1 MIFKSFEEEQ
11 KELHLNMYK
20 YILEGR
26 QHGFPQGFWYEEG
39 DKDTFK
45 TFLLYYLYEVLN
57 YPKDKIPY
65 KDISKKVISE
75 GKLLSAYQILF
86 EGRIEIMFK
95 EIFPEAYPYKMPHI
109 SDELWHGTGIHEGKT
124 PLKNI
129 FPNWYFEE
137 YLGLTED
144 NVVGLI
150 ELKDEE
156 DDDEESA
163 IYKGIIKNKYRSLAE
178 CICCAF
184 PNKDNKAVKS
194 GIKART
200 TSRVALK
207 KRREKNPTEEL
218 SKKIRIYKSD
228 KNCYFTNTGC
238 NIHIYI
244 EDGIEKLRII
254 HYDRK
259 PTYREIKYIRY
270 KLLNKTTKTFYFNID
285 KYSNEVILT
294 EEVNKPT
301 YTSFDSELIL
311 SDIKK
316 SPVTKIEYPVL
327 ITKDGGSILHLSVSF
342 SDPKTKFIEI
352 EEVKALKDILLPKDK
367 LFGIFFPPEAVFA
380 NIHRNCFHLFE
391 IQ

>member
-156 DDDEESA
+156 DDEESA

-200 TSRVALK
+200 TSRVGLK
-207 KRREKNPTEEL
+207 KRREKDPTKEL
-218 SKKIRIYKSD
+218 TEKIKIFKSD
-228 KNCYFTNTGC
+228 NNCYFTNTGC
-238 NIHIYI
+238 NIHMYI

-270 KLLNKTTKTFYFNID
+270 KLLNKATKTFYFNID
-285 KYSNEVILT
+285 KYSNEVILI

-316 SPVTKIEYPVL
+316 SPVTKIEYPVS
-327 ITKDGGSILHLSVSF
+327 ITKDGGAILHLSVSF

-367 LFGIFFPPEAVFA
+367 LFGMFFPPEEELA
-380 NIHRNCFHLFE
+380 NVHRNCFHLFE

>member
-75 GKLLSAYQILF
+75 GKLLSAYMILF
-86 EGRIEIMFK
+86 EGRIENLFK
-95 EIFPEAYPYKMPHI
+95 EIFPEAYPYKMSFI
-109 SDELWHGTGIHEGKT
+109 SDELWYGTGIHEGKT
-124 PLKNI
+124 PLKDE

-150 ELKDEE
+150 ELKDE
-156 DDDEESA
+156 DDEENA

-178 CICCAF
+178 CIHQAF
-184 PNKDNKAVKS
+184 PNKDIEAIKS

-200 TSRVALK
+200 TSRIGLK
-207 KRREKNPTEEL
+207 KRREKNPTKEL
-218 SKKIRIYKSD
+218 TEKIRIYKSD
-228 KNCYFTNTGC
+228 NNCYFTNTGC
-238 NIHIYI
+238 NIHIYK
-244 EDGIEKLRII
+244 ENGVEKLRII

-270 KLLNKTTKTFYFNID
+270 KLLDKATKTFYFDID
-285 KYSNEVILT
+285 KYSNEVILI

-301 YTSFDSELIL
+301 CTSFASELIL

-316 SPVTKIEYPVL
+316 SPVTNIEYPVL
-327 ITKDGGSILHLSVSF
+327 ITKDGGAILHLSVS
-342 SDPKTKFIEI
+342 SNPNAKFIEL
-352 EEVKALKDILLPKDK
+352 EEVKALRDMLLPKDK
-367 LFGIFFPPEAVFA
+367 IFGMFFPPEHEFI
-380 NIHRNCFHLFE
+380 NIHKNCFRLFE
-391 IQ
+391 VQ

>member
-65 KDISKKVISE
+65 KDISKKIILE
-75 GKLLSAYQILF
+75 GKLLSAYMILF
-86 EGRIEIMFK
+86 EGRIENLFK

-109 SDELWHGTGIHEGKT
+109 CDELWHGTGIHEGKT
-124 PLKNI
+124 PLKDE

-150 ELKDEE
+150 ELKDE
-156 DDDEESA
+156 DDEENA

-207 KRREKNPTEEL
+207 KRREKDPTKEL
-218 SKKIRIYKSD
+218 TEKIKIFKSD
-228 KNCYFTNTGC
+228 NNCYFTNTGC
-238 NIHIYI
+238 NIHIYR
-244 EDGIEKLRII
+244 ENGVEKLRII

-270 KLLNKTTKTFYFNID
+270 KLLDKATKNFYFDID
-285 KYSNEVILT
+285 KYSNEVILI

-316 SPVTKIEYPVL
+316 SPVTKIEYPVS
-327 ITKDGGSILHLSVSF
+327 ITKDGGSMLHLSVSF

-352 EEVKALKDILLPKDK
+352 EEIKALKDILLPKDK
-367 LFGIFFPPEAVFA
+367 LFGMFFPPEEELA

>member
-75 GKLLSAYQILF
+75 GKLLSAYMILF
-86 EGRIEIMFK
+86 EGRIENLFK

-109 SDELWHGTGIHEGKT
+109 CDELWHGTGIHEGKT
-124 PLKNI
+124 PLKDE

-150 ELKDEE
+150 ELKDE
-156 DDDEESA
+156 DDEENA
-163 IYKGIIKNKYRSLAE
+163 IYKGIIRNKYRSLAE

-184 PNKDNKAVKS
+184 PNKDNEAVKS

-200 TSRVALK
+200 TSRVGLK
-207 KRREKNPTEEL
+207 KRREKDPTKEL
-218 SKKIRIYKSD
+218 TEKIRIYKSD
-228 KNCYFTNTGC
+228 NNCYFTNTGC
-238 NIHIYI
+238 NIHIYK
-244 EDGIEKLRII
+244 ENGVEKLRII

-270 KLLNKTTKTFYFNID
+270 KLLDKATKTFYFDID
-285 KYSNEVILT
+285 KYSNEVILI

-301 YTSFDSELIL
+301 YTSFASELIL

-316 SPVTKIEYPVL
+316 SPVTNIEYPVL
-327 ITKDGGSILHLSVSF
+327 ITKDGGTILHLRVS
-342 SDPKTKFIEI
+342 SNPNAKFIEL
-352 EEVKALKDILLPKDK
+352 EEVKALRDMLLPKDK
-367 LFGIFFPPEAVFA
+367 IFGMFFPPEHEFI
-380 NIHRNCFHLFE
+380 NIHKNCFHLFE
-391 IQ
+391 VQ

>member
-156 DDDEESA
+156 DDEESA

-184 PNKDNKAVKS
+184 PNKDNEAVKL

-200 TSRVALK
+200 TSRVGLK
-207 KRREKNPTEEL
+207 KRREKDPTKEL
-218 SKKIRIYKSD
+218 TEKIRIYKSD
-228 KNCYFTNTGC
+228 NNCYFTNTGC
-238 NIHIYI
+238 NIHMYR

-270 KLLNKTTKTFYFNID
+270 KLLDKATKTFYFDID
-285 KYSNEVILT
+285 KYSNEVILI

-316 SPVTKIEYPVL
+316 SPVTKIEYPVS
-327 ITKDGGSILHLSVSF
+327 ITKDGGAILHLSVSF

-367 LFGIFFPPEAVFA
+367 LFGMFFPPEEELA
-380 NIHRNCFHLFE
+380 NVHRNCFHLFE

>member
-11 KELHLNMYK
+11 RELHLNMYK
-20 YILEGR
+20 YILDGR
-26 QHGFPQGFWYEEG
+26 QSGFPQGFWYEEG
-39 DKDTFK
+39 DKETFK
-45 TFLLYYLYEVLN
+45 TFLLYYIYEVLN

-65 KDISKKVISE
+65 KDISKKLICES
-75 GKLLSAYQILF
+75 KLLGAYQILF
-86 EGRIEIMFK
+86 EGRIEILFK

-109 SDELWHGTGIHEGKT
+109 CDELWHGTGIHEGKT

-156 DDDEESA
+156 DDEESA
-163 IYKGIIKNKYRSLAE
+163 IYKGIIKNKYKSLAE

-184 PNKDNKAVKS
+184 PNKDKKAVKS

-218 SKKIRIYKSD
+218 TEKIRIFKSD
-228 KNCYFTNTGC
+228 NNCYFTNTGC
-238 NIHIYI
+238 NIHMYR
-244 EDGIEKLRII
+244 ENGVEKLRII

-294 EEVNKPT
+294 EEVNKPP

-316 SPVTKIEYPVL
+316 SPVTKIEYPVS
-327 ITKDGGSILHLSVSF
+327 ITKDGGAILHLSVSF

-352 EEVKALKDILLPKDK
+352 EEIKALKDILLPKDK
-367 LFGIFFPPEAVFA
+367 LFGMFFPPEEELA

>member
-26 QHGFPQGFWYEEG
+26 QHGFPQGFWHEEG

-109 SDELWHGTGIHEGKT
+109 SDELWHGTGIHDGKT

-156 DDDEESA
+156 D
-163 IYKGIIKNKYRSLAE
+163 
-178 CICCAF
+178 
-184 PNKDNKAVKS
+184 
-194 GIKART
+194 
-200 TSRVALK
+200 VA
-207 KRREKNPTEEL
+207 
-218 SKKIRIYKSD
+218 
-228 KNCYFTNTGC
+228 G
-238 NIHIYI
+238 
-244 EDGIEKLRII
+244 
-254 HYDRK
+254 
-259 PTYREIKYIRY
+259 
-270 KLLNKTTKTFYFNID
+270 
-285 KYSNEVILT
+285 
-294 EEVNKPT
+294 
-301 YTSFDSELIL
+301 
-311 SDIKK
+311 
-316 SPVTKIEYPVL
+316 
-327 ITKDGGSILHLSVSF
+327 
-342 SDPKTKFIEI
+342 
-352 EEVKALKDILLPKDK
+352 
-367 LFGIFFPPEAVFA
+367 
-380 NIHRNCFHLFE
+380 
-391 IQ
+391 

>member
-86 EGRIEIMFK
+86 EGRIEILFK

-109 SDELWHGTGIHEGKT
+109 SDELWHGTGIHDGKT

-156 DDDEESA
+156 DDEESA

-200 TSRVALK
+200 TSRVGLK
-207 KRREKNPTEEL
+207 KRREKDPTKEL
-218 SKKIRIYKSD
+218 TEKIRIFKSD
-228 KNCYFTNTGC
+228 NNCYFTNTGC
-238 NIHIYI
+238 NIHMYI

-270 KLLNKTTKTFYFNID
+270 KLLDKATKTFYFDID
-285 KYSNEVILT
+285 KYSNEVILI

-316 SPVTKIEYPVL
+316 SPVTKIEYPVS
-327 ITKDGGSILHLSVSF
+327 ITKDGGAILHLSVSF

-352 EEVKALKDILLPKDK
+352 EEIKALKDILLPKDK
-367 LFGIFFPPEAVFA
+367 LFGMFFPPEEELA
-380 NIHRNCFHLFE
+380 NVHRNCFHLFE

>member
-86 EGRIEIMFK
+86 EGRIEILFK

-156 DDDEESA
+156 DDEESA

-200 TSRVALK
+200 TSRVGLK
-207 KRREKNPTEEL
+207 KRREKDPTKEL
-218 SKKIRIYKSD
+218 TEKIKIFKSD
-228 KNCYFTNTGC
+228 NNCYFTNTGC
-238 NIHIYI
+238 NIHMYI

-316 SPVTKIEYPVL
+316 SPVTKIEYPVS
-327 ITKDGGSILHLSVSF
+327 ITKDGGTILHLSVSF

-367 LFGIFFPPEAVFA
+367 LFGMFFPPEEELA
-380 NIHRNCFHLFE
+380 NVHRNCFHLFE

>member
-86 EGRIEIMFK
+86 EGRIEILFK

-156 DDDEESA
+156 DDEESA

-184 PNKDNKAVKS
+184 PNKDNEAVKS

-207 KRREKNPTEEL
+207 KRREKDPTKEL
-218 SKKIRIYKSD
+218 TEKIKIFKSD
-228 KNCYFTNTGC
+228 NNCYFTNTGC
-238 NIHIYI
+238 NIHMYI

-270 KLLNKTTKTFYFNID
+270 KLLDKATKNFYFDID
-285 KYSNEVILT
+285 KYSNEVILI

-316 SPVTKIEYPVL
+316 SPVTKIEYPVS
-327 ITKDGGSILHLSVSF
+327 ITKDGGAILHLSVSF

-352 EEVKALKDILLPKDK
+352 EEIKALKDILLPKDK
-367 LFGIFFPPEAVFA
+367 LFGMFFPPEAVFA

>member
-86 EGRIEIMFK
+86 EGRIEILFK

-156 DDDEESA
+156 DDDEENA

-200 TSRVALK
+200 TSRVGLK
-207 KRREKNPTEEL
+207 KRREKDPTKEL
-218 SKKIRIYKSD
+218 TEKIKIFKSD
-228 KNCYFTNTGC
+228 NNCYFTNTGC
-238 NIHIYI
+238 NIHMYI

-270 KLLNKTTKTFYFNID
+270 KLLNKTTKTFYFDID
-285 KYSNEVILT
+285 KYSNEVILI

-316 SPVTKIEYPVL
+316 SPVTKIEYPVS
-327 ITKDGGSILHLSVSF
+327 ITKDGGAILHLSVSF

-352 EEVKALKDILLPKDK
+352 EEIKALKDILLPKDK
-367 LFGIFFPPEAVFA
+367 LFGMFFPPEEELA
-380 NIHRNCFHLFE
+380 NVHRNCFHLFE

>member
-109 SDELWHGTGIHEGKT
+109 SDELWHGTGIHDGKT

-200 TSRVALK
+200 TSRVGLK
-207 KRREKNPTEEL
+207 KRREKDPTKEL
-218 SKKIRIYKSD
+218 TEKIKIFKSD
-228 KNCYFTNTGC
+228 NNCYFTNTGC
-238 NIHIYI
+238 NIHMYI

-270 KLLNKTTKTFYFNID
+270 KLLDKATKTFYFDID
-285 KYSNEVILT
+285 KYSNEVILI

-316 SPVTKIEYPVL
+316 SPVTKIEYPVS
-327 ITKDGGSILHLSVSF
+327 ITKDGGAILHLSVSF
-342 SDPKTKFIEI
+342 SDPKAKFIEI

-367 LFGIFFPPEAVFA
+367 LFGMFFPPEEELA
-380 NIHRNCFHLFE
+380 NVHRNCFHLFE